1 MRGCS
6 QPARLLP
13 TPTSSRRA
21 TVGLTRKGDGVTD
34 RRTLTH
40 NLRFAL
46 VLLGIGAL
54 AVACARSPWE
64 LSGRTASPPL
74 YGFRVVNAYPH
85 DPRARTQ
92 GLVYRDGFL
101 FESTGLKRRS
111 TLRRVRLESGEV
123 VQQRA
128 LNAKYYAEGLTDWG
142 NRLVQ
147 LTWLSN
153 TGLLYDLRTFREQGR
168 FTYSREGWG
177 LTHDQRRLIVS
188 DGSSRLRFLD
198 PTTFRVIGYLDVKEG
213 TEPVEN
219 LNELEYVRNEIFAN
233 VWRTDRIARIDP
245 RSGQVI
251 GWVDLSGL
259 LPAGDRADSK
269 AVLNGI
275 AYDAATD
282 RLFVTGKGW
291 PRLFEIALERRP

>member
-1 MRGCS
+1 MMAG
-6 QPARLLP
+6 
-13 TPTSSRRA
+13 
-21 TVGLTRKGDGVTD
+21 
-34 RRTLTH
+34 RRTSAH
-40 NLRFAL
+40 NPRLA
-46 VLLGIGAL
+46 VALLGIAAL
-54 AVACARSPWE
+54 AAGCGRGPSG
-64 LSGRTASPPL
+64 LSVRTANPPL
-74 YGFRVVNAYPH
+74 YGYRVVNAYPH

-92 GLVYRDGFL
+92 GLVYRDGLL
-101 FESTGLKRRS
+101 FESTGLKGRS
-111 TLRRVRLESGEV
+111 TLRKVRLESGEV

-128 LNAKYYAEGLTDWG
+128 LDATYFGEGLTDWG

-153 TGLLYDLRTFREQGR
+153 TGLLWDLRTFRAQDR
-168 FTYSREGWG
+168 FAYSGEGWG
-177 LTHDQRRLIVS
+177 LTHDRRRLIMS
-188 DGSSRLRFLD
+188 DGSSTLRFLD
-198 PTTFRVIGYLDVKEG
+198 PRTFRVIGQLAVKDG

-233 VWRTDRIARIDP
+233 VWHTDRIARIDP

-259 LPAGDRADSK
+259 LPAGDRPTDSD

-282 RLFVTGKGW
+282 RLFVTGKLW
-291 PRLFEIALERRP
+291 PRLFEITLK